1 MHEWLRLKAL
11 RPIAAALCFGCG
23 KVKGIAIT
31 EAYDSLQARQG
42 RSGIRG
48 LRADVTVN
56 VDKSARYTGEVD
68 TANAMP

>member
-42 RSGIRG
+42 RSGIR
-48 LRADVTVN
+48 ADVTVN